1 MEKDQKMLQ
10 SAGRVL
16 EAIPALKPIVH
27 CITNYVTVNG
37 CANIVLACGASP
49 IMAQNVE
56 EVEEVAA
63 FAKALVLNIG
73 TVDNVEAM
81 VLAGKKAK
89 SLGTPVIFDPVG
101 AGATTLRNRTAER
114 ILKEVE
120 PDIIRGN
127 MSEIRTLGGF
137 AASTKGVDAAAEDSA
152 GIGTS
157 AKMLRDIAKDLNA
170 VVAATGVKDLVSD
183 GRRVYHIENGHSM
196 MAYVTGTGC
205 MLSAMTAAYAA
216 AAGGEGYLAAAI
228 GATTAMGI
236 AGEMAYEATA
246 ALGAGVG
253 TFQQKLFDAIF
264 AMDAPTLLERGKV
277 YEDTV

>member
-1 MEKDQKMLQ
+1 MLQ
-10 SAGRVL
+10 NAGRIL
-16 EAIPALKPIVH
+16 QAIPGLKPIVH

-49 IMAQNVE
+49 IMAQNVA
-56 EVEEVAA
+56 EVEEVAS

-101 AGATTLRNRTAER
+101 AGATSLRNRTAER
-114 ILKEVE
+114 ILKEVK

-127 MSEIRTLGGF
+127 MSEVRTLGGL

-170 VVAATGVKDLVSD
+170 VVVATGVKDLVSD

-205 MLSAMTAAYAA
+205 MLSTMTAAYAA
-216 AAGGEGYLAAAI
+216 AAGKEGYLAAAI
-228 GATTAMGI
+228 GATAAMGI
-236 AGEMAYEATA
+236 AGEMAYEAVMT
-246 ALGAGVG
+246 LGAGVG

-264 AMDAPTLLERGKV
+264 AMDASTLLERGKV